1 MNNYLFKYSGAALL
15 LWVSCLPLAAG
26 EFMGGEYMQKGLGVD
41 IPISVTGVINASCD
55 IKGNVEIMDLDMG
68 EVAIQP
74 TFNWVSF
81 NNSTLTIT
89 GDCVK
94 NGPDGNGAI
103 ISFEGETVDGDNGTV
118 FANELDDAYGEN
130 PAKGVGVQ
138 MKVMGTGGD
147 ISDGAIRNFAAYTL
161 PAASGSDDSIVLTFA
176 GKLTYLT
183 DQSAAV
189 PGNVKA
195 SIYMTLIVP

>member
-26 EFMGGEYMQKGLGVD
+26 EFMGGAYMQKGESVD
-41 IPISVTGVINASCD
+41 IPISVTGVIKASCE
-55 IKGNVEIMDLDMG
+55 IKGNVEIMNLDMG

-103 ISFEGETVDGDNGTV
+103 IRFEGEMVDGYNGTV

-147 ISDGAIRNFAAYTL
+147 ISDGAIRNLAAYTL

-189 PGNVKA
+189 PGNVRTN
-195 SIYMTLIVP
+195 IYMTLIVP